1 MAGIWKR
8 TLVYLGLVEE
18 DDLDDYGY
26 DDYAEDE
33 PAPRQPEPRKKG
45 SVRRLPEAA
54 PATGGGGR
62 RDAVVRAMPT
72 TQPGRLHL
80 LHPTTFNDAQELG
93 DKFREGYSVIMNLQS
108 ADPDLSRRLI
118 DFASGLVYGLAGSMQ
133 PVAERV
139 FLLTP
144 AGVQVSA
151 EERRRF
157 LEERGF
163 FNQA

>member
-1 MAGIWKR
+1 MH
-8 TLVYLGLVEE
+8 LGLVEE

-33 PAPRQPEPRKKG
+33 GPPRKG
-45 SVRRLPEAA
+45 SVRRVAESP
-54 PATGGGGR
+54 PPVR

-72 TQPGRLHL
+72 AAQGRLHL

-93 DKFREGYSVIMNLQS
+93 DKFRQGFSVIMNLQS
-108 ADPDLSRRLI
+108 AEPDLTRRLI
-118 DFASGLVYGLAGSMQ
+118 DFASGLVYGLSGSIQ

-144 AGVQVSA
+144 SGVQVSA